1 MQTWK
6 IDSVHSEIGFK
17 IKHLMVTT
25 VKGKFSKFEGTIKT
39 TDEDLTKSEINF
51 SADVNSINTNNDMRD
66 GHLKSPDFFDAAK
79 FPTLSFKSTSIS
91 KKTDNDYL
99 VTGDLTMHGVTKPV
113 TFDAVFNGD
122 SVNMNKNKVMGFEI
136 SGALSRKDFGLTWNA
151 PIETG
156 GVTVSDEVKMD
167 INVECEEVK

>member
-17 IKHLMVTT
+17 VKHLMVTT
-25 VKGKFSKFEGTIKT
+25 VKGKFSKFEGEVKT
-39 TDEDLTKSEINF
+39 PSEDLTKAEISF
-51 SADVNSINTNNDMRD
+51 SADVDSINTNNDMRD

-91 KKTDNDYL
+91 KKTENDFL
-99 VTGDLTMHGVTKPV
+99 VTGDLTMHGVTKAV
-113 TFDAVFNGD
+113 VFDAIFNGY